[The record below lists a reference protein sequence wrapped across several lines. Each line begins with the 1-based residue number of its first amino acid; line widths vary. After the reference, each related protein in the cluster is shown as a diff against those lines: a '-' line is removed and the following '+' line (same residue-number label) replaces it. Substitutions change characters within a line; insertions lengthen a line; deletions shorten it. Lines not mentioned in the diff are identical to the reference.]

1 MKEDAPEDLAC
12 FPLLQ
17 EENEHEC
24 TSSFL
29 VSDLRTTAKD
39 VGSYVGGKTYFGS
52 DTKEEYK
59 LELQPSQEP
68 RKEEEDKATSPG
80 CEAENL
86 VEEKATL
93 VSLREDGNVKNM
105 VDKGSD
111 FCSYLI
117 HGILKTLHLPMRTAE

>member
-1 MKEDAPEDLAC
+1 MSKTNDHNTFQEVETSSCLKEDAPEDLAC

-17 EENEHEC
+17 EENENDC

-39 VGSYVGGKTYFGS
+39 VGSYAGGKKEFGS
-52 DTKEEYK
+52 GPKEEYK
-59 LELQPSQEP
+59 SELQSSQEP
-68 RKEEEDKATSPG
+68 WKEEEDKATPPG

-93 VSLREDGNVKNM
+93 V
-105 VDKGSD
+105 
-111 FCSYLI
+111 
-117 HGILKTLHLPMRTAE
+117 